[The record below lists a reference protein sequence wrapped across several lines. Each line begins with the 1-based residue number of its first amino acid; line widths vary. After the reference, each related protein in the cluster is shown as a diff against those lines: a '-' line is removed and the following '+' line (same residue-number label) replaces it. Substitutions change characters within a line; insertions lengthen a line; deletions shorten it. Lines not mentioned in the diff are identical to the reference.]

1 MNDHGAAGLPGLL
14 NVSTGSDG
22 RESRAA
28 RGVARSVSEPE
39 QFGVVFS
46 DYFAEIHGYVARR
59 LGPDAAD
66 DIAAATFET
75 AFFKRLHFD
84 PDVGTV
90 RAWLYGIATRHVSRY
105 RRDEARRY
113 RAMARIPAL
122 VPAAGPEDSV
132 TSRVAARTELRNLAG
147 LLADMSDGDRDVL
160 LLVALA
166 DLSLAEVGFALGIPY
181 GTVGS
186 RLHRAR
192 RIIREGA
199 GLARRGEPGSD
210 DQADPRKTSMT
221 SMPIAEG

>member
-1 MNDHGAAGLPGLL
+1 MNDHGAAGVPGLL
-14 NVSTGSDG
+14 NVPTGSDS
-22 RESRAA
+22 RESCAA
-28 RGVARSVSEPE
+28 SRVARSVSEPE

-75 AFFKRLHFD
+75 AFLKRLHFD

-113 RAMARIPAL
+113 RAMERMPAPL
-122 VPAAGPEDSV
+122 PAAGPEDTV
-132 TSRVAARTELRNLAG
+132 TNRVAARTELRSLAG

-192 RIIREGA
+192 RVIRQGA
-199 GLARRGEPGSD
+199 GLMRRAEPGSD
-210 DQADPRKTSMT
+210 KQVDPRNTAMT
-221 SMPIAEG
+221 STPIAEG